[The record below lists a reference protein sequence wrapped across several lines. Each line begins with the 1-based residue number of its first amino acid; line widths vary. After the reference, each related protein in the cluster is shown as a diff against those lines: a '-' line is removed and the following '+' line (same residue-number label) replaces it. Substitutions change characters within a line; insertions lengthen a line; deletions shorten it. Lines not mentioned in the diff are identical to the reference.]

1 MSFSFETIRLSP
13 AIRKLAST
21 SAIYGI
27 GGILS
32 RFAYMLLLPFFTSTL
47 TTNDYGALSLISL
60 VTTACQGL
68 LNLGT
73 SNSISILFF
82 STSEHRNRSQV
93 IWTAVLLLILNCI
106 LLLALFWCASS
117 YLSIKVLGSADYERL
132 IQLALV
138 SLACSVIVDPFLS
151 YMRMNNMAVLY
162 VSMTLLSFGVTI
174 GISSWLVLV
183 REVGVIGVIIAQCCG
198 QSFLLIISLFFVGRK
213 LLLTFDLQLIRPL
226 VSIGFPSVVGS
237 FATLLLTYSDRWLL
251 ERFLG
256 LDQLGIYSVGVSF
269 GMFVTLLTGAF
280 DTAWSPFFTSYINKR
295 EEAGQLFPRIF
306 TYYVFGFGTL
316 IVLIFSIAKPL
327 VSLLLDLSFEGAW
340 IVVGLIALSQVMY
353 GAFSMLSTGLY
364 FSRSLGQISYVKW
377 IVVTINFVLNI
388 VLIPLMGIFGAAAA
402 MFIGYLILTIMTYM
416 RSQREFRISYDWR
429 RVSNFLFPFFVVVV
443 LIWTSCFVFTFW
455 MSTYLNLLV
464 AFLFVLFVWFKVL
477 TQYEYKYIVNYLKH
491 LLRKA

>member
-1 MSFSFETIRLSP
+1 MSFSFETMSLSP

-47 TTNDYGALSLISL
+47 TPNDYGALSLISL

-93 IWTAVLLLILNCI
+93 IWTAALLLIVNCI
-106 LLLALFWCASS
+106 LLLALFWWASS
-117 YLSIKVLGSADYERL
+117 YLSLKVLGSADYERL

-138 SLACSVIVDPFLS
+138 SLACSVIVDPFLA

-174 GISSWLVLV
+174 GVSSWLVLV
-183 REVGVIGVIIAQCCG
+183 REVGVIGVVIAQCCG

-237 FATLLLTYSDRWLL
+237 FANLLRSL
-251 ERFLG
+251 
-256 LDQLGIYSVGVSF
+256 
-269 GMFVTLLTGAF
+269 VTRT
-280 DTAWSPFFTSYINKR
+280 I
-295 EEAGQLFPRIF
+295 PR
-306 TYYVFGFGTL
+306 
-316 IVLIFSIAKPL
+316 
-327 VSLLLDLSFEGAW
+327 
-340 IVVGLIALSQVMY
+340 
-353 GAFSMLSTGLY
+353 
-364 FSRSLGQISYVKW
+364 SRSTWNILGWGQFW
-377 IVVTINFVLNI
+377 N
-388 VLIPLMGIFGAAAA
+388 
-402 MFIGYLILTIMTYM
+402 
-416 RSQREFRISYDWR
+416 DC
-429 RVSNFLFPFFVVVV
+429 
-443 LIWTSCFVFTFW
+443 CFVNR
-455 MSTYLNLLV
+455 SL
-464 AFLFVLFVWFKVL
+464 
-477 TQYEYKYIVNYLKH
+477 
-491 LLRKA
+491 